1 MLDTYHM
8 FSDAQAS
15 QATTFVSTN
24 EVDLVSIYHEIDQ
37 AVKKIKLVIRIG
49 LVWTEATSGP
59 TLIASLQD
67 SADGTT
73 YAETEPVLASPSRD
87 HALLVA
93 GYALLETYLPPGLAQ
108 YLAIAYT
115 IGTATFDTAGTV
127 NAYLTMD

>member
-1 MLDTYHM
+1 MLDTFHM

-24 EVDLVSIYHEIDQ
+24 EVDLVSISHEIDQ
-37 AVKKIKLVIRIG
+37 AVKKILLVIRIG
-49 LVWTEATSGP
+49 LVWTDATHGA

-73 YAETEPVLASPSRD
+73 YAETEPVLASPSHLD
-87 HALLVA
+87 AALVA
-93 GYALLETYLPPGLAQ
+93 GHMLLETYLPPGLAQ
-108 YLAIAYT
+108 FLAIAYT

-127 NAYLTMD
+127 NAFLTMD